1 VCKYIGGG
9 DYSYDSAA
17 KTGQK
22 GVKGSFG
29 LNNIGLLITV
39 CGTVEDIDTA
49 NKKLHISD
57 GSATVEVYYGS
68 ITLPEDIVKGAL
80 VKATGAC
87 SCYRLDNDNLCPLIL
102 MKDSDS
108 IEALTAVN

>member
-39 CGTVEDIDTA
+39 CGTVADIDTTA
-49 NKKLHISD
+49 KKLYISD
-57 GSATVEVYYGS
+57 GSATVEVYYGD
-68 ITLPEDIVKGAL
+68 ITLPSDVVKGAL

-102 MKDSDS
+102 LKDGDS
-108 IEALTAVN
+108 IEALSNP